1 MGQIRFCIA
10 DRPGPCH
17 WPWSL
22 VARAPSGWI
31 QHSHCRHLNSVS
43 GREPKPCLTPLQAE
57 AIQDQRET
65 SRPKSC
71 YPKKLEDE
79 MWKEI
84 WDPLSHQASLSF
96 LQVMNKGS
104 RGCAMQSFCPQLTS
118 HQISRRQPLPDMR
131 CGLLFSSLAVITLKA
146 SETLLS
152 SAASFLKTNQSITNG
167 AQHIERVMAIAPKFL
182 FKLFLI

>member
-31 QHSHCRHLNSVS
+31 QRSHCRHLNSVS

-71 YPKKLEDE
+71 HPKKLEDE
-79 MWKEI
+79 IWKEI

-131 CGLLFSSLAVITLKA
+131 CGLLFSSLAVSTLKA
-146 SETLLS
+146 SGNPS
-152 SAASFLKTNQSITNG
+152 VIRSFFPQDKSKYN
-167 AQHIERVMAIAPKFL
+167 KWC
-182 FKLFLI
+182 